1 MARVNELYVEGYAK
15 PLGQW
20 TDAALSQLRAD
31 VNAVLAAHPSA
42 KAKTELY
49 ETLFVVEAEQKRR
62 EQAPEREAIEP
73 PQKRPLLSLFR
84 RAPEQSAER
93 ETPAAERVAAEIT
106 RAEEVQRAGAER
118 KDDGLGL

>member
-1 MARVNELYVEGYAK
+1 MARVNELYVDGYAK

-20 TDAALSQLRAD
+20 TDAALAQLRAD

-42 KAKTELY
+42 KARTELY

-62 EQAPEREAIEP
+62 EQAPERDVIETP
-73 PQKRPLLSLFR
+73 PKRPTLSLFR
-84 RAPEQSAER
+84 REPAKSAER
-93 ETPAAERVAAEIT
+93 ETPAVERVAAEIT
-106 RAEEVQRAGAER
+106 RADEAQHISAER